1 MPTYQQFPLP
11 DAGEGLTE
19 AEIVAWHVAVG
30 DAVEVNQT
38 IVEIETAKS
47 LVDLPSPWT
56 GIVSAILVEPGQTVD
71 VGTPII
77 EIDTD
82 PTGEAP
88 APATGHGGAIEHGH
102 RGGGDRHAGVEPGG
116 ADEVAAVREQAE
128 AARRTAQVQAHEEHA
143 AGLDRGT
150 TAPGSRTAGRRSG
163 DATASRAAAGLGG
176 TPAER
181 TSAGLTSGATGGG
194 TTGTSGSAPAVT
206 SAGGATTSAGGTDA
220 AGEGRQ
226 AVLVGYGLADPGAT
240 RRPRGG
246 APSAGTA
253 GATATAAGGVPGQAA
268 SAAPRAAAHALAKPP
283 VRKLAREL
291 GVDLDSVTPTG
302 PGGIVTREDVLAHA
316 AQAEARTLATYPGD
330 DKPWLASGT
339 VSPDGRQTRVPVK
352 SVRKRTAEAMVT
364 SAFTAPHVTVF
375 HTVDV
380 TRTMRLVERLRADKE
395 FADVRVTP
403 LLIAAKALM
412 LAVRRH
418 PEINASWDDA
428 AQEIVYKHYINLG
441 IAAATPRGLV
451 VPNVKD
457 AHRLSLLELAR
468 GLGELT
474 ATARAGRT
482 SPSDM
487 ADGTITITNVGVFGI
502 DTGTPILNPGEAAI
516 LAFGAIR
523 LQPWVHKGKVK
534 PRHVTQLALSFDH
547 RLVDGE
553 LGARVL
559 ADVASVLADPAQGL
573 VWG

>member
-56 GIVSAILVEPGQTVD
+56 GVVTAILVEPGRTVD

-82 PTGEAP
+82 PAGAP
-88 APATGHGGAIEHGH
+88 APTSSHGGAIEHGH
-102 RGGGDRHAGVEPGG
+102 RGARDRHTGVEPGG
-116 ADEVAAVREQAE
+116 ADEVAAAREQAE
-128 AARRTAQVQAHEEHA
+128 AARQAVAREEHA
-143 AGLDRGT
+143 AGLDAVD
-150 TAPGSRTAGRRSG
+150 APDART
-163 DATASRAAAGLGG
+163 AAGLG
-176 TPAER
+176 
-181 TSAGLTSGATGGG
+181 SGGAQAAA
-194 TTGTSGSAPAVT
+194 APAGDT
-206 SAGGATTSAGGTDA
+206 R
-220 AGEGRQ
+220 E
-226 AVLVGYGLADPGAT
+226 AVLVGYGVADAGTA
-240 RRPRGG
+240 RRPRGD
-246 APSAGTA
+246 ATS
-253 GATATAAGGVPGQAA
+253 GATPGGATSSNPTATSAA
-268 SAAPRAAAHALAKPP
+268 SSTPVGTSGATSSTAVAAAAAPRSAGHALAKPP

-302 PGGIVTREDVLAHA
+302 PGGIVTREDVLARA
-316 AQAEARTLATYPGD
+316 AQAEPRTLATYEGD

-339 VSPDGRQTRVPVK
+339 VSSDGRQTRVPVK

-380 TRTMRLVERLRADKE
+380 TRTMRLVERLRGERE

-403 LLIAAKALM
+403 LLVAAKALM

-451 VPNVKD
+451 VPNIKD
-457 AHRLSLLELAR
+457 AHRMSLLELAR
-468 GLGELT
+468 GLGDLT

-482 SPSDM
+482 SPTDM

>member
-56 GIVSAILVEPGQTVD
+56 GVVSAILVEPGQTVD

-88 APATGHGGAIEHGH
+88 APAPAHGGAIEHGH

-128 AARRTAQVQAHEEHA
+128 AARRASEVRAHDEHA
-143 AGLDRGT
+143 AGLD
-150 TAPGSRTAGRRSG
+150 AGSAAAGGR
-163 DATASRAAAGLGG
+163 DATAPRAAAGLGG
-176 TPAER
+176 TPAAR
-181 TSAGLTSGATGGG
+181 TAAGLTTTAVAAGG
-194 TTGTSGSAPAVT
+194 TTTTAGD
-206 SAGGATTSAGGTDA
+206 GGATTTAAGGHPGTSGGGDA
-220 AGEGRQ
+220 ASGGEGRQ
-226 AVLVGYGLADPGAT
+226 AVLVGYGLADPSAT
-240 RRPRGG
+240 RRARGG
-246 APSAGTA
+246 AQGA
-253 GATATAAGGVPGQAA
+253 GAAVTGAAAGGGTSTGAA
-268 SAAPRAAAHALAKPP
+268 TAAPRAGGHALAKPP

-330 DKPWLASGT
+330 DKPWLATGT

-418 PEINASWDDA
+418 PEINASWDDV

-457 AHRLSLLELAR
+457 AHRMGLLELAQ
-468 GLGELT
+468 GLGDLT